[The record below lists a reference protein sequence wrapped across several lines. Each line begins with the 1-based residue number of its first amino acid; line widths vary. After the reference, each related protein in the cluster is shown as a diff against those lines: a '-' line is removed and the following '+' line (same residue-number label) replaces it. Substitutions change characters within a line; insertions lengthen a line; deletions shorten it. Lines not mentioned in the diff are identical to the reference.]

1 MPKTEFLQIRCS
13 PEDRE
18 RFRRIAQAEHLE
30 LSTWA
35 RRTLLQAAEL
45 AEFSRASRLKVAEP
59 EATKFSASRRKPGS
73 R

>member
-1 MPKTEFLQIRCS
+1 MAKTEFLQIRCS

-18 RFRRIAQAEHLE
+18 RFRRVAQTEHLE

-45 AEFSRASRLKVAEP
+45 AEFSRGSRLKVAEP
-59 EATKFSASRRKPGS
+59 EAPKFSTRRKPGS
-73 R
+73 H